1 VTKHQLPSIE
11 GERIILRLLKREDLS
26 HTLSWRNQDDI
37 RKWFRNTAII
47 SVDSHYTWFEQ
58 YLELDNDYIFLI
70 IAKNLNSIPIG
81 QISIYNINWDAK
93 TAEFGRLLIG
103 EPRAKGRG
111 LAKEATRLLL
121 DYAFNTFGLQKIV
134 LEVKNENT
142 PAKAVYLDTGFI
154 EISRKDDFIL
164 MAIQKDIY

>member
-1 VTKHQLPSIE
+1 MTKHQLPSIE